1 MSLNFIS
8 FVSSVYY
15 CLCFFILFNSF
26 ILSILKFSVTLFV
39 VSFIDSLSSGNAS
52 KDKFLTGKKN
62 LPAATFN
69 LCEYS
74 RLRSELKKQTDIVEK
89 QYQGW
94 KKLFK
99 SDGKE
104 EIVKILKKVPLTIK
118 KRIINNWQ
126 TKTNV

>member
-62 LPAATFN
+62 LPAPTFN

-89 QYQGW
+89 QYQG
-94 KKLFK
+94 
-99 SDGKE
+99 
-104 EIVKILKKVPLTIK
+104 
-118 KRIINNWQ
+118 
-126 TKTNV
+126 